1 MIRQF
6 WIAESYWWLFYVGTI
21 VLFLLVVEIGY
32 RFGKWRKSKTD
43 PEQKSQAGTVL
54 AALLALLGFLLAIS
68 FGIAADRFGERK
80 ALVLQEANA
89 IGTTFLRTDF
99 LPEPQRSE
107 ARRLLHEYTEARIEY
122 VQENDLS
129 KLDEGLEQSAESHRE
144 LWALADAIAE
154 QRPRSVP
161 VGLFVDSLNEVIDLH
176 QERVTVGLRYR
187 IPASLLWT
195 LYLVAVL
202 SMGTMGLHF
211 GLSGTRSF
219 ASTVALVISF
229 AAVLLLIVDLDS
241 PKQRL
246 FQVPQDPLVDTLE
259 SMDQLPSDE
268 PPRGGGPVE

>member
-1 MIRQF
+1 MIREF
-6 WIAESYWWLFYVGTI
+6 WTAESYWWLFYVGTI
-21 VLFLLVVEIGY
+21 MLFLLVVEAGY
-32 RFGKWRKSKTD
+32 RFGKRRKNKAD

-80 ALVLQEANA
+80 ALVLAEANA
-89 IGTTFLRTDF
+89 IGTTYLRTEF
-99 LPEPQRSE
+99 LPEPQRSQ
-107 ARRLLHEYTEARIEY
+107 ARRLLHDYTATRLEY
-122 VQENDLS
+122 VQKGDLN
-129 KLDEGLEQSAESHRE
+129 KLSEGLEQSAESHRE
-144 LWALADAIAE
+144 LWALADTVAA

-161 VGLFVDSLNEVIDLH
+161 VGLFITSLNEVIDLH
-176 QERVTVGLRYR
+176 QERITVGLRYR

-219 ASTVALVISF
+219 SSTVALVVSF

-241 PKQRL
+241 PTQRL
-246 FQVPQDPLVDTLE
+246 FKVPQDPLVDTLG
-259 SMDQLPSDE
+259 SMDELPTHE
-268 PPRGGGPVE
+268 PPQGGGPVD